1 MFPVRII
8 EIYWSA
14 VARFRNKPE
23 ATVAATVLA
32 SLCVKRTN
40 IRVMLPNMP
49 QAVMAPPRHM
59 AQRISHTVSIIP
71 PIPRV
76 AISSVNA
83 GVEACNDVLPDKAN
97 KTPLYKASPPLT
109 PSPATSRS
117 TSVWKTS
124 MHTTAKAVD
133 MNKVIIEDTLRAINI
148 PVTTGT
154 SNTQKVI

>member
-49 QAVMAPPRHM
+49 QAVIAPPRHM

-76 AISSVNA
+76 AINSVNA
-83 GVEACNDVLPDKAN
+83 GVEACRDVLPDKASN
-97 KTPLYKASPPLT
+97 TPLYKASPPLT

-133 MNKVIIEDTLRAINI
+133 MNNVIIEDTLRAINI